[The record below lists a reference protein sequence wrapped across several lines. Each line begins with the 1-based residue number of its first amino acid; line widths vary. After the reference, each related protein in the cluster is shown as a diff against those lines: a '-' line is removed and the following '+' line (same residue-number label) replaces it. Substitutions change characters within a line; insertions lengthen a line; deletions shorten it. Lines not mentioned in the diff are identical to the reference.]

1 MKLFNRDA
9 LRNPLKLLLI
19 VILSLGV
26 TVIVLVIGFI
36 VWNEMNPE
44 GQEEFEHAAIIYYY
58 KSNKCM
64 PDCLLYGRSVNTK
77 KRNRFLINAI
87 ALGRIEGDS
96 IIKGEIINPSI
107 WQCTRN
113 DKTVNSNTELLQEG
127 QHYDCFKSYNNFT
140 E

>member
-44 GQEEFEHAAIIYYY
+44 EQEEFEHAATIYYY

-77 KRNRFLINAI
+77 KKNRDFLINGI
-87 ALGRIEGDS
+87 ALRRIEG
-96 IIKGEIINPSI
+96 GPIINGETIDPS
-107 WQCTRN
+107 
-113 DKTVNSNTELLQEG
+113 
-127 QHYDCFKSYNNFT
+127 
-140 E
+140 